1 MENLQQTIIDLVRTY
16 PNDMDLGEKVRELG
30 WNLIN
35 EVETRDPNQLKLW
48 TDEELNSFNNISQL

>member
-16 PNDMDLGEKVRELG
+16 PNDMELGEKVRELG

-35 EVETRDPNQLKLW
+35 EVETRDPNQLKIW
-48 TDEELNSFNNISQL
+48 TDEELNSFNNIGQL

>member
-1 MENLQQTIIDLVRTY
+1 MENLQQTIIDLVRQY
-16 PNDMDLGEKVRELG
+16 PNNLELGEQVRKLG

-48 TDEELNSFNNISQL
+48 TEDELNSFNNIGQL

>member
-1 MENLQQTIIDLVRTY
+1 MENLQQTIIDLVRQY
-16 PNDMDLGEKVRELG
+16 PNDLELGTKVRELG

-48 TDEELNSFNNISQL
+48 IEDELNSFNNIGQL

>member
-1 MENLQQTIIDLVRTY
+1 MENLQQTIIDLVRQY
-16 PNDMDLGEKVRELG
+16 PNDMELGEKVRELG

-48 TDEELNSFNNISQL
+48 TEDELKSFNNISQL

>member
-35 EVETRDPNQLKLW
+35 EVETRDPNQHKIW
-48 TDEELNSFNNISQL
+48 TDEELNSFNSISQL

>member
-1 MENLQQTIIDLVRTY
+1 MENLQQIIIDLVRQY
-16 PNDMDLGEKVRELG
+16 PNDLELGEKVRELG

-48 TDEELNSFNNISQL
+48 SEDELNSFNNIGQH

>member
-1 MENLQQTIIDLVRTY
+1 MENLQQTIIDLVRQY
-16 PNDMDLGEKVRELG
+16 PNDLELGEKVRELG

-48 TDEELNSFNNISQL
+48 SEDELNSFNNIGQL